1 MAFAPTSPNPSQT
14 LFAPLAGETSAK
26 INMKIQLVLCTLLT
40 TCSWAKAGE
49 KATFHIG
56 PDSFNT
62 SSGIFERDLCSK
74 DQESIKVRIQLDDN
88 SKSEMIRLAKLD
100 VLEGN
105 KNSVDLETICVS
117 SFPYEI
123 SVYESSEVS
132 TTCLSILNSYE
143 SRFEGAVQ
151 SLSEVKNL
159 PKSACRFY

>member
-1 MAFAPTSPNPSQT
+1 MPHMSAPVIGK
-14 LFAPLAGETSAK
+14 LCAK
-26 INMKIQLVLCTLLT
+26 VDMKIQLVLCTLLI
-40 TCSWAKAGE
+40 TCSWAKAE
-49 KATFHIG
+49 ENASFHIG

-62 SSGIFERDLCSK
+62 SSGIFERALCSK
-74 DQESIKVRIQLDDN
+74 DQESLKIQIQLDDN
-88 SKSEMIRLAKLD
+88 SKTEMIRLAKLD

-105 KNSVDLETICVS
+105 KNSGDLETICVS

-123 SVYESSEVS
+123 SVYEGSEVS

-159 PKSACRFY
+159 PRSACRFY